1 MLLKGPTKLRMPD
14 RQVAFHPGAR
24 LFGHGHIATARPLRL
39 IVALRPYT
47 ASVRS
52 TSMPITRPR
61 APQAVTPANISI
73 KIVADKRKKKV
84 DTTVP
89 LVVSGS

>member
-1 MLLKGPTKLRMPD
+1 VVFWLYL
-14 RQVAFHPGAR
+14 
-24 LFGHGHIATARPLRL
+24 
-39 IVALRPYT
+39 

-52 TSMPITRPR
+52 SSTPIQDLVPCRRLLR
-61 APQAVTPANISI
+61 AGISI

-84 DTTVP
+84 DITVR